1 MGIGTKII
9 KAAAKKRLAEN
20 ISKATAKAIKAEKGK
35 VYIRVGPEVIKTTP
49 SKADATVDRFKNAKV
64 IDNPNEGQ
72 IDRAQTIT
80 ADLDNFTGASN
91 KRMVTADRSRPS
103 LGETVTSK
111 ARSKG
116 QEILKDVTTGK
127 DRRAKTVG
135 NIKGVAGVAGGLGVG
150 AAISGSS
157 KNEKAQANTIA
168 DLKKDIASMKAALR
182 KSRTE
187 TEKEK
192 LKARIE
198 KAMAKLAAA
207 ELKAEKNKPIDK
219 RVPGVKKSLRPKT
232 RPNNLKDGGMP
243 MVMKDGKKVPA
254 YAADGIGKMNKGG
267 MAMKKKPTTKMMAG
281 GMAAKKKPAAKKM
294 MAGGMAKKKM
304 MAGGM
309 TKSNY
314 MYGGMAKKPKAKK

>member
-1 MGIGTKII
+1 MVELT
-9 KAAAKKRLAEN
+9 KAAVLKKLKTVAGFKELTNKQMMTRLASLAQN
-20 ISKATAKAIKAEKGK
+20 S
-35 VYIRVGPEVIKTTP
+35 V
-49 SKADATVDRFKNAKV
+49 KNAL
-64 IDNPNEGQ
+64 
-72 IDRAQTIT
+72 RAAKFKGGAVGVALTVLGMGAET
-80 ADLDNFTGASN
+80 ALSKNQ
-91 KRMVTADRSRPS
+91 
-103 LGETVTSK
+103 K
-111 ARSKG
+111 ARNRRKNIDPSA
-116 QEILKDVTTGK
+116 GK
-127 DRRAKTVG
+127 PDELQTEPMD
-135 NIKGVAGVAGGLGVG
+135 
-150 AAISGSS
+150 SS
-157 KNEKAQANTIA
+157 KNRYLGPATKSKPKPMTDKQKIA
-168 DLKKDIASMKAALR
+168 
-182 KSRTE
+182 
-187 TEKEK
+187 K
-192 LKARIE
+192 LKSE
-198 KAMAKLAAA
+198 LATANA
-207 ELKAEKNKPIDK
+207 ERKAEKNKPIDK

>member
-1 MGIGTKII
+1 MALPLIAAAAGVVARFIAKRGLA
-9 KAAAKKRLAEN
+9 AAAKKFTKKAVNEGKKHAADLLKKDGGKTAEKAAN
-20 ISKATAKAIKAEKGK
+20 IKKMKPVQSANANSRATLRKGIVVGGTPVVATAAIK
-35 VYIRVGPEVIKTTP
+35 
-49 SKADATVDRFKNAKV
+49 
-64 IDNPNEGQ
+64 
-72 IDRAQTIT
+72 
-80 ADLDNFTGASN
+80 
-91 KRMVTADRSRPS
+91 
-103 LGETVTSK
+103 
-111 ARSKG
+111 
-116 QEILKDVTTGK
+116 
-127 DRRAKTVG
+127 
-135 NIKGVAGVAGGLGVG
+135 
-150 AAISGSS
+150 
-157 KNEKAQANTIA
+157 IA
-168 DLKKDIASMKAALR
+168 DLKSDLKKAKTA
-182 KSRTE
+182 E
-187 TEKEK
+187 EKAK
-192 LKARIE
+192 LQTRIE
-198 KAMAKLAAA
+198 KEVAKVKAA
-207 ELKAEKNKPIDK
+207 ELKAEKNKPVDE

>member
-1 MGIGTKII
+1 MVTRAILSAARAARTAS
-9 KAAAKKRLAEN
+9 AAARKA
-20 ISKATAKAIKAEKGK
+20 SKASKKAKTGN

-72 IDRAQTIT
+72 IDRAQTVT
-80 ADLDNFTGASN
+80 ADLGNFTGASG
-91 KRMVTADRSRPS
+91 KRMATADRARPS
-103 LGETVTSK
+103 VIETALSR

-116 QEILKDVTTGK
+116 QEILKDVKTGK
-127 DRRAKTVG
+127 DRRASTVG
-135 NIKGVAGVAGGLGVG
+135 NIKGVAGVAIGTGVG
-150 AAISGSS
+150 VAISGSS

-207 ELKAEKNKPIDK
+207 ELKAEKNKPKAIG
-219 RVPGVKKSLRPKT
+219 GVKRSLRPKL
-232 RPNNLKDGGMP
+232 RPKNLKDGGMP

>member
-72 IDRAQTIT
+72 IDRAQTVT
-80 ADLDNFTGASN
+80 ADLGNFTGASG

-103 LGETVTSK
+103 VGETVTSK
-111 ARSKG
+111 ARSEG
-116 QEILKDVTTGK
+116 QEKLRDVKTGK
-127 DRRAKTVG
+127 DRRASTVG
-135 NIKGVAGVAGGLGVG
+135 NIKGVAGVAIGTGVG
-150 AAISGSS
+150 VAISDSS

-182 KSRTE
+182 KARTA
-187 TEKEK
+187 KEK
-192 LKARIE
+192 ATLKARIE
-198 KAMAKLAAA
+198 KAMAKVAAA